1 MGRYSAAAACAPRVP
16 YTSFSLMSTHG
27 PAPVETRQPA
37 SFAPPSMQ
45 PSTPYAYQPPPLQP
59 SASAAPASSS
69 LPKEPET
76 MHQQTPLLASKAGM
90 HMGEG
95 PYGGASFRH
104 SERRVLELPQDDR
117 GRGREREWQEG
128 AGPFRSHSLPPP
140 PRMFYGPPHLRP
152 FIDRMRESRR
162 SPPFRPLSPL
172 RYPPSHLRDPPWLG
186 RPVSAPPPRP
196 SLSPPFLDALDRD
209 RERER
214 EHRFLR
220 LAHRYSSCDTCRDGP
235 WFRRPPFPSFPRWLG
250 RERER
255 ERERER
261 GERYRMHGR
270 YSPSRFPSM
279 HAEDDFPSLPPHMQ
293 RRRRR
298 PYSAGGNRSRPSPF
312 SYPCDIPPVPEVPS
326 VGEVPPV
333 PPVTW
338 TPVGGADASGK
349 NKGGVEKDGEG
360 EGRKARG
367 AGEKD
372 GSADAEAAT
381 RLSRFLENSGGGK
394 SDSPRVMERR
404 EKRRAEETAKAGNAG
419 ERDRQRQR
427 PRQIERE
434 RQASFGEEENFGKG
448 GGGEE
453 RDGDTTGREGD
464 DAGRQRGRQM
474 RIHSRGDRERERRR
488 RGDHQEEVTTQ

>member
-1 MGRYSAAAACAPRVP
+1 
-16 YTSFSLMSTHG
+16 
-27 PAPVETRQPA
+27 
-37 SFAPPSMQ
+37 
-45 PSTPYAYQPPPLQP
+45 
-59 SASAAPASSS
+59 
-69 LPKEPET
+69 
-76 MHQQTPLLASKAGM
+76 
-90 HMGEG
+90 
-95 PYGGASFRH
+95 
-104 SERRVLELPQDDR
+104 
-117 GRGREREWQEG
+117 
-128 AGPFRSHSLPPP
+128 
-140 PRMFYGPPHLRP
+140 
-152 FIDRMRESRR
+152 
-162 SPPFRPLSPL
+162 
-172 RYPPSHLRDPPWLG
+172 
-186 RPVSAPPPRP
+186 
-196 SLSPPFLDALDRD
+196 
-209 RERER
+209 
-214 EHRFLR
+214 
-220 LAHRYSSCDTCRDGP
+220 
-235 WFRRPPFPSFPRWLG
+235 
-250 RERER
+250 
-255 ERERER
+255 
-261 GERYRMHGR
+261 
-270 YSPSRFPSM
+270 
-279 HAEDDFPSLPPHMQ
+279 

-488 RGDHQEEVTTQ
+488 RGDHQEEVTTQEVRACLRQLLQRQSLVKREEREELSPEGAQELAKLEASLYLSLGVRGLDALSRRLAKGEQMSLLEVKAYLNMHRRRQKEHLRSKRRLSASQRAERHRGDRDTHAGKGDGELEEGETVLEDGGDEGEGTLEGDEEGEGTLEDEISFRDRKIMPPNTLTGTEEGNRGGRRTSARKEEEVSCLASEKCMISIAL